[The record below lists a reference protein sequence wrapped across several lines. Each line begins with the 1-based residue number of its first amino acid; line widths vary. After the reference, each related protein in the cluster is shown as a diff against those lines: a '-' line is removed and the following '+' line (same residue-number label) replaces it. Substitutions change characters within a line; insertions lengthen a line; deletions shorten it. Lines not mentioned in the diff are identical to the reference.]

1 MRTLTRIAL
10 SMSCVFA
17 FAGAASAQDQPLAS
31 MKVLQITREYV
42 KPGKNGPAH
51 DKTEGAFVEA
61 MCKAKWPT
69 YYIAVTSLSGKS
81 RALFLTWYQSFD
93 AWQKDSDAVE
103 KNATLNSS
111 LDRAITADGDLLD
124 SVDQMVF
131 YFREDMSL
139 NTKKDLQDMRYME
152 ALVFHVKPGKDKD
165 WEQVVKMAK
174 EGYAKAIPT
183 SHWGMFQLTY
193 GGDPEDYV
201 LFIAHKSLDEVDK
214 GFAEGKKFEEAMGE
228 DGMKKFTELY
238 ASSVNT
244 SEQQLFAVNPAMS
257 YVSDEWIKASPDFW
271 KAKAPVMSAK
281 AAEDKK
287 AKP

>member
-1 MRTLTRIAL
+1 
-10 SMSCVFA
+10 MSCVFA

-61 MCKAKWPT
+61 MRKAKWPT

>member
-10 SMSCVFA
+10 SLSCVFA
-17 FAGAASAQDQPLAS
+17 FAGAAPAQDQPLAS

-61 MCKAKWPT
+61 MRKAKWPT

-139 NTKKDLQDMRYME
+139 NIKKDLQDMRYME

-238 ASSVNT
+238 ASSVDT